1 MSINDLLPSV
11 ASLSHADKFRL
22 VHILLEQLAKEEG
35 ISTRQ
40 TPVQMEQMLIDHKT
54 TMGRK
59 PVNAKDISK
68 AKNPDLRGSLAAMQR
83 AAALARET
91 AIQTNTN
98 IVIEKDGK
106 IGVDFSGRTAP
117 PGIRSTRVYKSPA
130 FRPGIVFHCRIPLS
144 SYINRKQWTH

>member
-1 MSINDLLPSV
+1 M
-11 ASLSHADKFRL
+11 
-22 VHILLEQLAKEEG
+22 
-35 ISTRQ
+35 
-40 TPVQMEQMLIDHKT
+40 
-54 TMGRK
+54 
-59 PVNAKDISK
+59 NAKDISK

-117 PGIRSTRVYKSPA
+117 PSIRGKRIYKSPA
-130 FRPGIVFHCRIPLS
+130 FRPGIVIHCRIPLS
-144 SYINRKQWTH
+144 AYINRKQWSH

>member
-1 MSINDLLPSV
+1 M
-11 ASLSHADKFRL
+11 
-22 VHILLEQLAKEEG
+22 LLEQLAKEEG
-35 ISTRQ
+35 ISARQ

-59 PVNAKDISK
+59 PVNATDITK
-68 AKNPDLRGSLAAMQR
+68 AKKPDQRASLAALQR

-106 IGVDFSGRTAP
+106 LVWISAEELRRQASEAQESINPQPSGL
-117 PGIRSTRVYKSPA
+117 V
-130 FRPGIVFHCRIPLS
+130 L
-144 SYINRKQWTH
+144 

>member
-68 AKNPDLRGSLAAMQR
+68 AKNPDQRGSLAALQR

-106 IGVDFSGRTAP
+106 LVWISAEELRRQASEAKESINPQPSGL
-117 PGIRSTRVYKSPA
+117 V
-130 FRPGIVFHCRIPLS
+130 L
-144 SYINRKQWTH
+144 

>member
-22 VHILLEQLAKEEG
+22 VLILLEQLAKEEG
-35 ISTRQ
+35 LSTRQ

-59 PVNAKDISK
+59 PMNAKDISK

-106 IGVDFSGRTAP
+106 LVWISADELRRQASEAKE
-117 PGIRSTRVYKSPA
+117 S
-130 FRPGIVFHCRIPLS
+130 
-144 SYINRKQWTH
+144 